1 MEGHPVDTSAA
12 RPDSRRA
19 PERPGAGGDPAVP
32 AAWATAAV
40 LGAGSVGV
48 AGWGAGTPAVLAQL
62 ALTAGTVAAAAT
74 AAARSARRRRRR
86 TEEELAALAFSDGL
100 TGLANRALFTD
111 RLEQGLRRTARR
123 GGEVAVVFLD
133 LDGFK
138 NVNDSLGHQ
147 AGDRLIC
154 EVAAILRGAVR
165 TEDTL
170 ARLGGDEFAILVE
183 HAAGQ
188 SVAEAT
194 RIADRVLTALEQQID
209 LGGPRVSVSASIGI
223 ATGDDSSLDTAATAS
238 SLLRDA
244 DNAMY
249 WAKGAGRGRYV
260 VFNPQMRSAAA
271 ERLQLEQ
278 DLWAALPAGQF
289 RLVYQ
294 PVVDLGSERVVGFEA
309 LIRWDHPTLGVVLPE
324 RFLPVAEDIGLIVD
338 VGRWVLT
345 EACTAA
351 ARWQAQHPQVA
362 GLSMAVNV
370 SPSQLAAAGL
380 VDAVAEALEASGL
393 TPSALVLELTE
404 SVLVRD
410 PVLAA
415 ERLRQLRALGVRLAL
430 DDFGTGY
437 SSLSHLRQFAVDI
450 LKIDRSFVSTI
461 DDVEALPAI
470 LRGLINLGHTLDLEI
485 VAEGIEQEMQR
496 THLRDGHVGLA
507 QGYLFAA
514 PLESTDAELLLL
526 GQSGAPVTGRDA
538 LRAAR
543 QGDASDAGR
552 DAAPA

>member
-1 MEGHPVDTSAA
+1 MTFPTEGRTVDTAAPQPDAARAPDRPRARRDLAVLAAWSAA
-12 RPDSRRA
+12 A
-19 PERPGAGGDPAVP
+19 ALLAAQAAVAGLTAG
-32 AAWATAAV
+32 TAAV
-40 LGAGSVGV
+40 LAHL
-48 AGWGAGTPAVLAQL
+48 VLAL
-62 ALTAGTVAAAAT
+62 GTAGAVAI
-74 AAARSARRRRRR
+74 AAARTARARQQR
-86 TEEELAALAFSDGL
+86 TESELAALAFSDGL
-100 TGLANRALFTD
+100 TGLANRGLFTD
-111 RLEQGLRRTARR
+111 RLEQALRRTARS

-154 EVAAILRGAVR
+154 QVAAILQGAVR

-183 HAAGQ
+183 HSTGQ
-188 SVAEAT
+188 SVPEAT
-194 RIADRVLTALEQQID
+194 RIAERVLAALEEQVD
-209 LGGPRVSVSASIGI
+209 LGGQRVAVSASIGI
-223 ATGDDSSLDTAATAS
+223 ATGDDSLGETAS
-238 SLLRDA
+238 TADSLLRDA

-260 VFNPQMRSAAA
+260 VFDPQMRSAAA

-278 DLWAALPAGQF
+278 DLQAALPAGQF

-324 RFLPVAEDIGLIVD
+324 RFLPAAEDIGLIVD
-338 VGRWVLT
+338 VGRWVLR
-345 EACTAA
+345 EACTTA
-351 ARWQAQHPQVA
+351 ARWQREHPQTA

-370 SPSQLAAAGL
+370 SPSQLASAGL
-380 VDAVAEALEASGL
+380 VEAVAEALEESGL
-393 TPSALVLELTE
+393 SPSALVLELTE

-461 DDVEALPAI
+461 GDAEALPAI

-485 VAEGIEQEMQR
+485 VAEGIEEELQR

-514 PLESTDAELLLL
+514 PLEATDAGLLLL
-526 GQSGAPVTGRDA
+526 GQSGVAAPGRDA
-538 LRAAR
+538 T
-543 QGDASDAGR
+543 
-552 DAAPA
+552 PA

>member
-1 MEGHPVDTSAA
+1 VPRTDGKALPEDGDGLPDGRPAVDDAPA
-12 RPDSRRA
+12 RPPALRLRVVVLSGLLAAALAVAHLAVGRMTLGDREEVLLQLLLS
-19 PERPGAGGDPAVP
+19 GA
-32 AAWATAAV
+32 AAA
-40 LGAGSVGV
+40 
-48 AGWGAGTPAVLAQL
+48 
-62 ALTAGTVAAAAT
+62 VAAAF
-74 AAARSARRRRRR
+74 AARRVRR
-86 TEEELAALAFSDGL
+86 TEADLAALAFSDVL

-111 RLEQGLRRTARR
+111 RLELALRRTARS

-138 NVNDSLGHQ
+138 AVNDSLGH
-147 AGDRLIC
+147 ASGDRLIR
-154 EVAAILRGAVR
+154 EVGRLLQSAVR

-183 HAAGQ
+183 RSPGRE
-188 SVAEAT
+188 EAT
-194 RIADRVLTALEQQID
+194 RIAERVLAALADPVD
-209 LGGPRVSVSASIGI
+209 LGGQRVTVSASLGL
-223 ATGDDSSLDTAATAS
+223 ATGDVAATAS

-249 WAKGAGRGRYV
+249 WAKGAGRGRFV

-271 ERLQLEQ
+271 ERRQLEA
-278 DLWAALPAGQF
+278 DLWAALAGDQF

-294 PVVDLGSERVVGFEA
+294 PVVDLGTERVTGFEA
-309 LIRWDHPTLGVVLPE
+309 LLRWEHPVLGVVLPE
-324 RFLPVAEDIGLIVD
+324 RFLPVAEEIGLVPDI
-338 VGRWVLT
+338 GRWVIAQ
-345 EACTAA
+345 ACAA
-351 ARWQAQHPQVA
+351 AAAWRRDHPAAA

-370 SPSQLAAAGL
+370 SPSQLGSPGL
-380 VDAVAEALEASGL
+380 LEDVRTALATSGL
-393 TPSALVLELTE
+393 PAEALVLELTE

-415 ERLRQLRALGVRLAL
+415 ERLHELRGLGVRVAL

-461 DDVEALPAI
+461 DDTESMPAI

-485 VAEGIEQEMQR
+485 VAEGIEQERQR
-496 THLRDGHVGLA
+496 THLRDGHVALA

-514 PLESTDAELLLL
+514 PLEHTDAELLLL
-526 GQSGAPVTGRDA
+526 DGAGTPTEGSGTV
-538 LRAAR
+538 
-543 QGDASDAGR
+543 
-552 DAAPA
+552 APA

>member
-1 MEGHPVDTSAA
+1 MDPAPP
-12 RPDSRRA
+12 RPD
-19 PERPGAGGDPAVP
+19 RPRDPAVP
-32 AAWATAAV
+32 VAWGAAAV
-40 LGAGSVGV
+40 LAGAQGV
-48 AGWGAGTPAVLAQL
+48 VAAGTAGPGAVLAHL
-62 ALTAGTVAAAAT
+62 ALALGTAAAAGT
-74 AAARSARRRRRR
+74 AAARSARARQRRS
-86 TEEELAALAFSDGL
+86 EAELAALAFSDGL

-111 RLEQGLRRTARR
+111 RLEQGLRRTARS

-147 AGDRLIC
+147 AGDQLIQR
-154 EVAAILRGAVR
+154 VAAILQGAVR

-183 HAAGQ
+183 HGAGQ
-188 SVAEAT
+188 SVPEAT
-194 RIADRVLTALEQQID
+194 RIAERVLAALEEQVD
-209 LGGPRVSVSASIGI
+209 LDGRRVAVSASIGI
-223 ATGDDSSLDTAATAS
+223 ATGDNSLGEVTATAD

-260 VFNPQMRSAAA
+260 VFDPQMRSAAA
-271 ERLQLEQ
+271 ERLRLEQ
-278 DLWAALPAGQF
+278 DLWAALPGEQF

-309 LIRWDHPTLGVVLPE
+309 LIRWDHPSLGVVLPE
-324 RFLPVAEDIGLIVD
+324 RFLPVAEDIGLIGD
-338 VGRWVLT
+338 VGRWVLR

-351 ARWQAQHPQVA
+351 ARWQREHPQA
-362 GLSMAVNV
+362 GGLSMAVNV
-370 SPSQLAAAGL
+370 SPSQLASPGL
-380 VDAVAEALEASGL
+380 VEAVADALADSGL
-393 TPSALVLELTE
+393 APSSLVLELTE

-415 ERLRQLRALGVRLAL
+415 ERLRELRALGVKLAL

-461 DDVEALPAI
+461 DDAEALPAI

-485 VAEGIEQEMQR
+485 VAEGIEQERQR
-496 THLRDGHVGLA
+496 THLRDGRVGLA
-507 QGYLFAA
+507 QGFLFAA

-526 GQSGAPVTGRDA
+526 GQSGGTPPAGDGVPAPRRSGTGA
-538 LRAAR
+538 
-543 QGDASDAGR
+543 AGR

>member
-1 MEGHPVDTSAA
+1 VNDVVAPQGPRAGYRSALLWA
-12 RPDSRRA
+12 AAAVVLTGCQPLVAGAPSRTLLA
-19 PERPGAGGDPAVP
+19 L
-32 AAWATAAV
+32 AAV
-40 LGAGSVGV
+40 L
-48 AGWGAGTPAVLAQL
+48 
-62 ALTAGTVAAAAT
+62 AAAC
-74 AAARSARRRRRR
+74 AAETRQRVRRQR
-86 TEEELAALAFSDGL
+86 TEHELEHLAFHDGL

-111 RLEQGLRRTARR
+111 RLEQGLRRIARSDR
-123 GGEVAVVFLD
+123 DVSVVYLD

-138 NVNDSLGHQ
+138 NVNDSLGH
-147 AGDRLIC
+147 AMGDTLIRA
-154 EVAAILRGAVR
+154 VAAILTGAVR

-183 HAAGQ
+183 ATHG
-188 SVAEAT
+188 SNEAV
-194 RIADRVLTALEQQID
+194 RIAERVLAALREPLD
-209 LGGPRVSVSASIGI
+209 LGTARVDVSASIGI
-223 ATGDDSSLDTAATAS
+223 ATGDVTSTGS

-278 DLWAALPAGQF
+278 DLWAALPQGQF

-294 PVVDLGSERVVGFEA
+294 PVVDLVSERVVGFEA
-309 LIRWDHPTLGVVLPE
+309 LLRWDHPALGVVLPE
-324 RFLPVAEDIGLIVD
+324 RFLPVAEDIGLIAEI
-338 VGRWVLT
+338 GAWVLH
-345 EACTAA
+345 EAA
-351 ARWQAQHPQVA
+351 AAAAGWQRQHPDV

-370 SPSQLAAAGL
+370 SPSQLGSPEL
-380 VDAVAEALEASGL
+380 VRHVREALLDSGL

-415 ERLRQLRALGVRLAL
+415 ERLRELRSVGVKLAL

-461 DDVEALPAI
+461 DDKEAMPAI
-470 LRGLINLGHTLDLEI
+470 LRGLITLGRTLDLEI
-485 VAEGIEQEMQR
+485 VAEGIEEELQR
-496 THLRDGHVGLA
+496 THLRDGGAGLA
-507 QGYLFAA
+507 QGFLFAA
-514 PLESTDAELLLL
+514 PLERADAGLLLL
-526 GQSGAPVTGRDA
+526 GQADSPAVRAPR
-538 LRAAR
+538 LLPSRRAE
-543 QGDASDAGR
+543 GH
-552 DAAPA
+552 PTE

>member
-1 MEGHPVDTSAA
+1 MDPDA
-12 RPDSRRA
+12 RPQDHPHA
-19 PERPGAGGDPAVP
+19 PGGRDPGVP
-32 AAWATAAV
+32 AAWAAAAV
-40 LGAGSVGV
+40 LVTAQVAA
-48 AGWGAGTPAVLAQL
+48 AGWTGGPPAVLSQL
-62 ALTAGTVAAAAT
+62 ALAVGTVAAVASAAF
-74 AAARSARRRRRR
+74 RSARCRERRAAAD
-86 TEEELAALAFSDGL
+86 LAALAFSDVL

-111 RLEQGLRRTARR
+111 RLELALRRTARSA
-123 GGEVAVVFLD
+123 GEVAVVFLD

-138 NVNDSLGHQ
+138 NVNDTLGHS

-154 EVAAILRGAVR
+154 EVAAILQGAVR

-183 HAAGQ
+183 HAPGQ

-194 RIADRVLTALEQQID
+194 RIAERVLSALEQQID
-209 LGGPRVSVSASIGI
+209 LGGQRVSVSASIGI
-223 ATGDDSSLDTAATAS
+223 ATGDVAATAS

-278 DLWAALPAGQF
+278 DLLAALPGEQF

-309 LIRWDHPTLGVVLPE
+309 LLRWDHPTLGVVLPE

-338 VGRWVLT
+338 IGRWVLR
-345 EACTAA
+345 EAATSAA
-351 ARWQAQHPQVA
+351 AWRRDHP
-362 GLSMAVNV
+362 GSSELSMAVNV
-370 SPSQLAAAGL
+370 SPSQLASAGL
-380 VDAVAEALEASGL
+380 VDAVREALAASGL
-393 TPSALVLELTE
+393 PPEALVLELTE

-415 ERLRQLRALGVRLAL
+415 ERLAQLRALGVKLAL

-461 DDVEALPAI
+461 DDAEAMPAI

-485 VAEGIEQEMQR
+485 VAEGIELERER
-496 THLRDGHVGLA
+496 THLRDGRVGLA
-507 QGYLFAA
+507 QGFLFAA
-514 PLESTDAELLLL
+514 PLEHTDAELLLL
-526 GQSGAPVTGRDA
+526 GQPGATPSDRDA
-538 LRAAR
+538 T
-543 QGDASDAGR
+543 
-552 DAAPA
+552 PA